1 MNLARRQTQLP
12 QKMSSFFQFLHQ
24 KPWES
29 TWIHELKSNHAVK
42 RVRSR
47 TFISSLNLMHTGLG
61 LSTYLE
67 LFCRSFAFDISRW
80 LAIWFYFRCGIYL
93 LFSVRSVWSSHQQSG
108 ALVFLWCLRY
118 TGQFGITCLPLYS
131 THVQIAVSFISSSQV
146 RSDAYR
152 KLSRNLCSMLF
163 FHF

>member
-80 LAIWFYFRCGIYL
+80 LAIWIFDASILDVGFTYFFLFDQFEVVISKVEHWYFCGASNTLVNLGSHAFLCTVHMCKLQYP
-93 LFSVRSVWSSHQQSG
+93 SS
-108 ALVFLWCLRY
+108 R
-118 TGQFGITCLPLYS
+118 PL
-131 THVQIAVSFISSSQV
+131 
-146 RSDAYR
+146 
-152 KLSRNLCSMLF
+152 K
-163 FHF
+163 